1 MIQSLFLLLSLAGLP
16 REESP
21 VPRQEP
27 APEAPE
33 KKPGHLKEW
42 PKLKSLPQARGD
54 LTRLR
59 KARTEEMGLLAHASL
74 LKQGAGIAPLLI
86 AGLSKER
93 NPKAQ
98 ARMIAILDLVTD
110 GSHTRLIAPSFQ
122 SKKRIVRIWSLR
134 RTALFPDKALKAQ
147 ADKALQAARKLKRG
161 TEEEITEEQFA
172 AALASAAGG
181 SLKGFD
187 LLGEL
192 ASKHWGE
199 EGEAVRTALEGVRGK
214 EASTLC
220 ASGLN
225 GERRAVVQSLRM
237 LAGCGDDS
245 ILMAVGKHLANTD
258 NSILVEAINACRGIV
273 DGSLPLPRLS
283 AFQAIELAKEWRA
296 RL

>member
-16 REESP
+16 LEGSLA
-21 VPRQEP
+21 PRQEP

-33 KKPGHLKEW
+33 KKPEHLKEW

-59 KARTEEMGLLAHASL
+59 KARTEEMGVLAHASL
-74 LKQGAGIAPLLI
+74 LKQGAGVAPLLI
-86 AGLSKER
+86 AGLGKER
-93 NPKAQ
+93 SPKAQ
-98 ARMIAILDLVTD
+98 ARMIAVLDLVTD
-110 GSHTRLIAPSFQ
+110 GSHTRLIAPSFEN
-122 SKKRIVRIWSLR
+122 KKRIVRLWSLR
-134 RTALFPDKALKAQ
+134 RMALFPDKALKAE

-161 TEEEITEEQFA
+161 TEQEIKQEQFA
-172 AALASAAGG
+172 AALATAAGG
-181 SLKGFD
+181 SLTGFD
-187 LLGEL
+187 ILGEL

-199 EGEAVRTALEGVRGK
+199 EGGAVRTALEGVRGE
-214 EASTLC
+214 EASKLC
-220 ASGLN
+220 ASGLS

-245 ILMAVGKHLANTD
+245 ILVTVSGHLASTD

-273 DGSLPLPRLS
+273 DGNLPLPRLS